1 MMRKCVLIYTAL
13 FVCLVSTSFDEKHP
27 KSRYC
32 SQTNQPTVFTQY
44 TNDALNNK
52 NLSKGKFL
60 IAREHL
66 LDPNFSETVVLL
78 IEYGNNGTIGLI
90 INRPT
95 SVKLSAVFPDLKGV
109 RRRKDTIY
117 IGGPVNINELYF
129 LTLSEKQPEDSFHI
143 FDNVYLSSSLVVLE
157 QVLLNR
163 DKKERIHV
171 YAGHA
176 GWAPGQLELEIM
188 RGDWNVLPANI
199 ESIFFKDPPEIWTE
213 LIYRSSGQWI

>member
-1 MMRKCVLIYTAL
+1 MRKCVIINTAL
-13 FVCLVSTSFDEKHP
+13 LVCLVSISLYGEYP

-32 SQTNQPTVFTQY
+32 SQYNQPLVFAQY
-44 TNDALNNK
+44 THHVLDDQ

-60 IAREHL
+60 IARKHL

-78 IEYGNNGTIGLI
+78 IEYGNDGTIGLI

-95 SVKLSAVFPDLKGV
+95 PVRLSAVFPDLKGV

-117 IGGPVNINELYF
+117 IGGPVNINELFF

-143 FDNVYLSSSLVVLE
+143 FDNVYLSSSLAVLE

-176 GWAPGQLELEIM
+176 GWARGQLELEIM
-188 RGDWNVLPANI
+188 RGDWNVLPANAD
-199 ESIFFKDPPEIWTE
+199 SIFFRDPPEIWAE

>member
-1 MMRKCVLIYTAL
+1 MRKCVLINTAL
-13 FVCLVSTSFDEKHP
+13 FVCLVSMSLYEEHP
-27 KSRYC
+27 KSKYC
-32 SQTNQPTVFTQY
+32 SQSDQPIVFAQY
-44 TNDALNNK
+44 TQHALNDQ

-60 IAREHL
+60 IARKHL

-95 SVKLSAVFPDLKGV
+95 PVRLSAFFPDLKGV

-129 LTLSEKQPEDSFHI
+129 LTLSEKQPEDSYHI
-143 FDNVYLSSSLVVLE
+143 FENVYLTSSLAALE

-199 ESIFFKDPPEIWTE
+199 ESIFFKDPSEIWTE